1 MLSELR
7 QNIMAEE
14 LIDVEKKKEKELQ
27 TRQGNT
33 ALVLT
38 WPADSGGKESLVFKA

>member
-7 QNIMAEE
+7 QNMMAEE
-14 LIDVEKKKEKELQ
+14 LIDAEKKKEKELQ

-38 WPADSGGKESLVFKA
+38 